1 MGLDSVIEMKTQSK
15 DSEVNTKFYPSRI
28 FTRVLIDHSENGT
41 QSFISK
47 ICRNTLASLDPI
59 TNSNTYDIYN
69 KINDGE
75 NVNEYDIDESWVSIK
90 LFLTALKKLSLSLQ
104 ERKTEI
110 LSILDDY
117 LINFSSYFVSEDEG
131 IHNHTIE
138 SDFEKELSSIR
149 EYFETVDESRIIRI
163 WYF

>member
-1 MGLDSVIEMKTQSK
+1 MGLDSVIEIKIQPK
-15 DSEVNTKFYPSRI
+15 ESEVNTKFYPSRI
-28 FTRVLIDHSENGT
+28 FTRVLIDHSENGN

-47 ICRNTLASLDPI
+47 ICQKTLVSLDPI
-59 TNSNTYDIYN
+59 TNSNTYEIYN
-69 KINDGE
+69 KISAGK

-90 LFLTALKKLSLSLQ
+90 LFLIALEKISYSLL

-117 LINFSSYFVSEDEG
+117 LLNFSSYFVDEEKG
-131 IHNHTIE
+131 IYNYTIE
-138 SDFEKELSSIR
+138 SDFEKELRSIR
-149 EYFETVDESRIIRI
+149 EYFEIVNESRVIRI